1 MEQQDQRAG
10 RILVVDDEKPV
21 GQVLQQWLT
30 RKGFHVRYAS
40 GFKEASQF
48 FAEEEF
54 DLVTL
59 DIMMPEVD
67 GLQVLR
73 WITEHRPD
81 VGVIMA
87 TALGDLDSVLEAM
100 RLGAI
105 NYLIKPFNM
114 ELIATEMERGMER
127 QRLIAE
133 NRSYR
138 QELERKVE
146 ERTGALR
153 EAHARLERQLR
164 ELEGRDGLVRF
175 QMQMHTLEEAYGE
188 VLKVIHQV
196 LGVEQAVLYRPAA
209 DGTMLEGVAVIPEGK
224 VEGAGPLPIGEGA
237 QPAVRAFASGEP
249 VTGERGEIAV
259 PMAYH
264 EEVLGVIQVQRP
276 DETEGNQEEFLEV
289 LQRLSGEAA
298 LVLRGAV
305 VAEELESG
313 MLSLDELEEI
323 E

>member
-1 MEQQDQRAG
+1 MEEQDQCAG

-30 RKGFHVRYAS
+30 RKGYHVRYAP
-40 GFKEASQF
+40 GFGAVQQS

-73 WITEHRPD
+73 WLKEHYPD

-114 ELIATEMERGMER
+114 ELIAAEMERGMER

-133 NRSYR
+133 NRSYQ
-138 QELERKVE
+138 QELEQKVE
-146 ERTGALR
+146 ERTRELR

-175 QMQMHTLEEAYGE
+175 QMRIHTLEEAYEE
-188 VLKVIHQV
+188 VLKVVQQV
-196 LGVEQAVLYRPAA
+196 LGVEQAILYRPAA
-209 DGTMLEGVAVIPEGK
+209 DGEILEGVAVIPEGRAD
-224 VEGAGPLPIGEGA
+224 GTAPLPIGEEA
-237 QPAVRAFASGEP
+237 HPVVRAFVSGEP
-249 VTGERGEIAV
+249 VAGEVGEVMV
-259 PMAYH
+259 PMAYR
-264 EEVLGVIQVQRP
+264 EEVLGVLQVCCPRA
-276 DETEGNQEEFLEV
+276 TEVNPEEFLEV
-289 LQRLSGEAA
+289 LRRLSGEAA
-298 LVLRGAV
+298 LALRGAV

-313 MLSLDELEEI
+313 TFSLDELEEI
-323 E
+323 D

>member
-1 MEQQDQRAG
+1 MEEQDQLAG

-30 RKGFHVRYAS
+30 RKGFHVRYAP
-40 GFKEASQF
+40 GFGAVQQA

-73 WITEHRPD
+73 WIKEHCPD

-114 ELIATEMERGMER
+114 ELIAAELERGMER

-133 NRSYR
+133 NRSYQ

-146 ERTGALR
+146 ARTAELR
-153 EAHARLERQLR
+153 EAHGRLERQLS
-164 ELEGRDGLVRF
+164 ELEGRDELVRF
-175 QMQMHTLEEAYGE
+175 QMQIHTLEEAYVE
-188 VLKVIHQV
+188 ILRVVQQV

-209 DGTMLEGVAVIPEGK
+209 EGEMLEGVAVIPEARADGT
-224 VEGAGPLPIGEGA
+224 APLPIVEEA
-237 QPAVRAFASGEP
+237 HSVVRAFVSGEP
-249 VTGERGEIAV
+249 VAWEGGEVAV

-264 EEVLGVIQVQRP
+264 EEVLGVLQVRCP
-276 DETEGNQEEFLEV
+276 SAVEVSPEEFLEI
-289 LQRLSGEAA
+289 LRRLSGEAA

-313 MLSLDELEEI
+313 AFSLDELEEI
-323 E
+323 D